1 LECVSRLITQK
12 LEAMVEAADSDLV
25 ISKRKAINTL
35 LPYAICLEQGGQ
47 QTMMDTI
54 SRVARVSRSSKNVIF
69 MWHQVVL
76 YISKL
81 FETRSPTSLNRV
93 IVLISPYV
101 PWTHALNSKI
111 PVARWAAAASTIPYT
126 EEVGS
131 SVVDALFRI
140 AWVDLLLPHIPIHI
154 WLLLKR
160 LPPPPL
166 GSSIGR
172 PEIVRHVHRIGDIDI
187 LKSYFLFL
195 WTDLYT
201 PSSEGTHAMRT
212 SIREVFSGPE
222 MGEHRKDLIERLE
235 HVLGQLDQE
244 LETSPD
250 NDFSQQAKRRY
261 TKLKDTLLEMSRS

>member
-1 LECVSRLITQK
+1 
-12 LEAMVEAADSDLV
+12 MVEAADSNLV
-25 ISKRKAINTL
+25 FSKRKAINTL
-35 LPYAICLEQGGQ
+35 LPYAIYLEQGGQ
-47 QTMMDTI
+47 QAMMDTI
-54 SRVARVSRSSKNVIF
+54 SRVARVSNPLKNGGF

-76 YISKL
+76 YISRL

-93 IVLISPYV
+93 IVLVSPYV
-101 PWTHALNSKI
+101 PWTRALNSKTA
-111 PVARWAAAASTIPYT
+111 VARWAAAASTTPYT

-140 AWVDLLLPHIPIHI
+140 AWVDLLRPHIPIDI
-154 WLLLKR
+154 WRWLER
-160 LPPPPL
+160 RPPLPPKYRGEL
-166 GSSIGR
+166 MGG
-172 PEIVRHVHRIGDIDI
+172 PEIVLHVRRIGDIDI

-222 MGEHRKDLIERLE
+222 MGEHRKDFIERLE
-235 HVLGQLDQE
+235 HVLGQLDRK

-250 NDFSQQAKRRY
+250 NDLSQQAKRRY